1 MQDLVTINWSLI
13 LQLLN
18 TIIIFL
24 VLKKLLFKPVTEFME
39 KRRKGI
45 ESSILNAE
53 SKNKEAEAL
62 MSEYET
68 KLNDIKQERNEIIKD
83 ASKRAEER
91 RDEIVKKAETEA
103 KKIIEKANLDI
114 QREKQKA
121 LNELKEQMSELVI
134 MAAAKIIDKEI
145 DSQKHDEMIKQFID
159 EVGEAKWQN

>member
-53 SKNKEAEAL
+53 AKNKEAEAL
-62 MSEYET
+62 MSEYDR

-91 RDEIVKKAETEA
+91 GDEIVKKAETEA

>member
-62 MSEYET
+62 MSEYER

-91 RDEIVKKAETEA
+91 GDEIVKKAETEA